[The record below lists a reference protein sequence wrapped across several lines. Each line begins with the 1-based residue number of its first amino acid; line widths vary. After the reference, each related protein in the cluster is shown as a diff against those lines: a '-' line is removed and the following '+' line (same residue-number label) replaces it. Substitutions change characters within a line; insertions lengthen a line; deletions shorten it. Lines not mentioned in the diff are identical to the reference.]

1 MNKFKLSLFLSLM
14 VLILMIV
21 FQTKNEDI
29 KIQDLTGVKKILAFG
44 DSLTYGKGAPS
55 QSYPLQLQK
64 LLSLEVINA
73 GKSGESS
80 SQGLNRLPSLLK
92 NHKPDLVIL
101 CHGGNDLMQ
110 QTSKEVLKS
119 NLVKMI
125 KLSKESGARVLLVG
139 VPNFKLIRFSTES
152 LYKEVAEQ
160 ENIMYEGDVL
170 SYIEND
176 RSLKSDRI
184 HPNAKGYM
192 LMAKAFS
199 ELIN

>member
-1 MNKFKLSLFLSLM
+1 M